1 MSNVVTNKLGNYLQA
16 RFVYLCKWGGCEIAS
31 QVTEFLS
38 EGRNSMSAMLEIVG
52 REAPTMEYLCRI
64 CGKREGEPQGWRLVI
79 ELDKP
84 GTEIKNTLFIIDR
97 WDENRAKD
105 PHATCFC
112 SIECESKYLAVRH
125 QQLVA

>member
-1 MSNVVTNKLGNYLQA
+1 MG
-16 RFVYLCKWGGCEIAS
+16 
-31 QVTEFLS
+31 
-38 EGRNSMSAMLEIVG
+38 AMLEIIG

-79 ELDKP
+79 ELNKP
-84 GTEIKNTLFIIDR
+84 GTEIKNTLFIIDQ

-112 SIECESKYLAVRH
+112 STECESKYLAVRH